1 MAASPLGDYLRGRR
15 AAVRPADVDLPGHGP
30 RRVPGLRREE
40 VAVLAGVSADYY
52 VRLEQG
58 RERSPSAQVL
68 DALADALALDDDG
81 RQHLFRL
88 AGLAPRPA
96 APAPE
101 RADPALL
108 QLLDSWPATPA
119 LLLGR
124 AYDVLAANRLG
135 SALFGGFEHSG
146 NLVVD
151 VFLDPAARTF
161 YADWPAAAASTVA
174 GLRLLEGAPGGDRRA
189 GELVRR
195 LLRES
200 AEFAELWARNEARGK
215 SAGVK
220 GFVHPQV
227 GPLTLRVQTFD
238 VRSAPG
244 QQLVVYHAEP
254 GSVSAQSLALL
265 GSLAVTP

>member
-1 MAASPLGDYLRGRR
+1 MADSPLGDYLRGRR
-15 AAVRPADVDLPGHGP
+15 AAVRPADVDLPAHGP

-58 RERSPSAQVL
+58 RERSPSPQVL
-68 DALADALALDDDG
+68 GALADALALDGDG

-88 AGLAPRPA
+88 AGLAPRPP

-101 RADPALL
+101 RADPALR
-108 QLLDSWPATPA
+108 QLLDAWPGTPA

-124 AYDVLAANRLG
+124 TYDVLAANRLG
-135 SALFGGFEHSG
+135 SALFSGFPRSG
-146 NLVVD
+146 NLVEE

-161 YADWPAAAASTVA
+161 YVDWPAAAASTVA
-174 GLRLLEGAPGGDRRA
+174 GLRLLEGTPGGDPRA
-189 GELVRR
+189 RELVHR
-195 LLRES
+195 LSRQS
-200 AEFAELWARNEARGK
+200 AEFAELWDRNEARGK
-215 SAGVK
+215 SAEVK
-220 GFVHPQV
+220 RFAHPHV
-227 GPLTLRVQTFD
+227 GPLTLGVQTFD